1 MEMTEETLSK
11 ASMWGILDT
20 FPKIWHDLPLK
31 ELLILEEELRSILK
45 KTQDK
50 VGGNR

>member
-1 MEMTEETLSK
+1 MTEETLSK
-11 ASMWGILDT
+11 AIMLGILDT
-20 FPKIWHDLPLK
+20 FPKVWHDLPLK
-31 ELLILEEELRSILK
+31 ELLILEEELNTLLK